1 MAHAE
6 RNTSIEAPVRMCA
19 GYGFQVEFVKR
30 ASCIDADVKQSSH
43 LCGNS
48 CQMHMEALR
57 RGLIRREDNQGLCI
71 ASRYQADLLMLIL
84 TL

>member
-1 MAHAE
+1 
-6 RNTSIEAPVRMCA
+6 MCA
-19 GYGFQVEFVKR
+19 GYGFQVEFVKK

-57 RGLIRREDNQGLCI
+57 RGLIRREDNQGLRI
-71 ASRYQADLLMLIL
+71 ASRYQADLLMLIV